1 VTTDVANLPVRPKL
15 ANQTELIELYLGGAT
30 GGAKLALSIDGDDL
44 VSFGWYPI
52 ARRKPA
58 EIWLRKWMYS
68 EATGKQIK
76 KLRIALEAAG
86 YKRVGDLKDD
96 EKTQWW
102 IYRR

>member
-1 VTTDVANLPVRPKL
+1 
-15 ANQTELIELYLGGAT
+15 
-30 GGAKLALSIDGDDL
+30 
-44 VSFGWYPI
+44 
-52 ARRKPA
+52 
-58 EIWLRKWMYS
+58 MYS